1 MFSPDMHLDI
11 FFRSIYLAPIALL
24 WVMLNVRIIG
34 LRSFSKMTAFDFVV
48 TVAIGS
54 LLAGAVTVDKWPAF
68 FQSVGG
74 ISMLLV
80 SQFAI
85 AKIRIAFP
93 RAVGMATNDP
103 VWLMKDGEFI
113 EKNLDM
119 TRVTRADVYG
129 KLREAN
135 ALKLSEVN
143 AVILEST
150 GDISVL
156 YGGRADREI
165 LPDQ

>member
-1 MFSPDMHLDI
+1 MFSEDVERDLLL
-11 FFRSIYLAPIALL
+11 RVVCLAPIALL
-24 WVMLNVRIIG
+24 WVVVNVRVVG

-54 LLAGAVTVDKWPAF
+54 LLAAAVTVQKWPDF
-68 FQSVGG
+68 IQSIGS
-74 ISMLLV
+74 ISILLA
-80 SQFAI
+80 SQFII
-85 AKIRIAFP
+85 ARVRIAFP
-93 RAVGMATNDP
+93 QAFGMVTNDP
-103 VWLMKDGEFI
+103 VILMKDGVFI
-113 EKNLDM
+113 DGNLRA

-143 AVILEST
+143 AVILETT

-156 YGGRADREI
+156 HGGDPDSAI
-165 LPDQ
+165 LPIL